1 MSTNSTMAGTMRSG
15 LTISASCRQPRV
27 GQLDDADVGL
37 DGAERIV
44 LGRDAGLGQRVEEG
58 GLADVGQADDA
69 AFEAHG
75 RLRGNPGRSAT
86 RDFSRRLHW
95 VAPTF
100 REGRSV
106 TQLQT
111 LAPHA
116 RDLGGGL
123 MVRRLLPS
131 AARRAVG
138 PFVFFDHFGPIDVE
152 PGAHHDVRPHP
163 HIGLATLTYLFEGAI
178 MHRDSTGV
186 VQRIEPGAVNWMSA
200 GRGIV
205 HSERTPKDLVGRAH
219 RSHGLQLWIALP
231 EALED
236 VGAVVPACSR
246 RAHSARP
253 PGRRDRARRRRHG
266 LRRQRRRSRR
276 ASPTLA
282 VVIDLDVATGAAIA
296 LPAADASERALYAL
310 DHPIEVD
317 GVKYDECTMVVLAPG
332 TTPALAAP
340 RGGRVVLVGGESL
353 GHRFVSW
360 NFVASTRERIRAAED
375 DWLAQR
381 FRADPGRDRVHP
393 ASRAAPAPAD
403 DRTVPG
409 SA

>member
-1 MSTNSTMAGTMRSG
+1 MTHLQT
-15 LTISASCRQPRV
+15 
-27 GQLDDADVGL
+27 
-37 DGAERIV
+37 
-44 LGRDAGLGQRVEEG
+44 
-58 GLADVGQADDA
+58 
-69 AFEAHG
+69 
-75 RLRGNPGRSAT
+75 
-86 RDFSRRLHW
+86 
-95 VAPTF
+95 VAP
-100 REGRSV
+100 
-106 TQLQT
+106 Q
-111 LAPHA
+111 A

-131 AARRAVG
+131 ADRRSVG

-163 HIGLATLTYLFEGAI
+163 HIGLATLTYLLEGAI
-178 MHRDSTGV
+178 VHRDSTGV

-205 HSERTPKDLVGRAH
+205 HSERTPKELVGRAH

-236 VGAVVPACSR
+236 SAASFQHVPAVR
-246 RAHSARP
+246 IPRVRLAGATARVVAGTAFGATSP
-253 PGRRDRARRRRHG
+253 VET
-266 LRRQRRRSRR
+266 

-282 VVIDLDVATGAAIA
+282 ALIDLDVASETSIPLSAG
-296 LPAADASERALYAL
+296 DATERALYAL

-317 GVKYDECTMVVLAPG
+317 GVKYDECTLVVLAPG
-332 TTPALAAP
+332 TSPALAAP

-381 FRADPGRDRVHP
+381 FAKIPGETEFIPLPTRQP
-393 ASRAAPAPAD
+393 TPAD